1 MTGSVVRVEG
11 LRKTFRVRGTEKVAV
26 SGLDLVLPRSGS
38 VAVVGESGS
47 GKTTVARCLVGLE
60 RATAG
65 SIEVCGRERSARAGL
80 RERRR
85 RAREIQMVFQDPYS
99 SLNPRERVSATLRR
113 AIAARDAR
121 SVRSVGDTEVEELL
135 ALVDLPAR
143 VGDSYPRGLSGG
155 QLQRIAIAR
164 ALAPGPQV
172 LVLDEAVAALDV
184 SVQAQVINVLADVR
198 AASGVSI
205 LFITHDL
212 AVVRQVCDEVVV
224 MRAGEVVERGSVSE
238 VLDHPTE
245 AYTRKLLD
253 AVPRP
258 GWVPRPPSATL
269 RTTRSIPSASQK

>member
-1 MTGSVVRVEG
+1 
-11 LRKTFRVRGTEKVAV
+11 
-26 SGLDLVLPRSGS
+26 
-38 VAVVGESGS
+38 
-47 GKTTVARCLVGLE
+47 
-60 RATAG
+60 
-65 SIEVCGRERSARAGL
+65 
-80 RERRR
+80 
-85 RAREIQMVFQDPYS
+85 MVFQDPYS